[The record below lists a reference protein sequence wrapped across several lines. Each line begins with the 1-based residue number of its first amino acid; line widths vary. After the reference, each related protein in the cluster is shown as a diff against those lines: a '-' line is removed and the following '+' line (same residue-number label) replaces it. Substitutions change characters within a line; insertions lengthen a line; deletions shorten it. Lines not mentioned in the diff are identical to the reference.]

1 MNKYLKILIS
11 VIIFIL
17 FSLKLS
23 AQNWPKIFTLNKIT
37 LSRDLIQD
45 YDDGSLILGYES
57 SNSSFSGYGFLIKT
71 DVNGETLWMKLFG
84 TDDYYVGFNDVKKTS
99 DNGYLLS
106 GWTDKR
112 LADDWD
118 PLYIK
123 LNTCGE
129 IEWCTILNSELGEGW
144 DYGVDAVELA
154 DGSIIGQLK
163 YYGNQIQTIRISLVK
178 MDNYGNPLWIEH
190 LAQNDSTIINEE
202 GYELLL
208 TADSSLLIT
217 ADLVSCPFFIKT
229 DLLANELWTH
239 KWIDEGGSHG
249 ISLNSM
255 EDKYGN
261 FYSTGNLNNTNH
273 PRPGPVI
280 LKTDQNGNQ
289 LYSKIILGDTVMRGG
304 SGPFKIYNDSLLIMG
319 GGWSPVNHPIQ
330 EGYISVFVTD
340 TLGNLLNMRNLIS
353 YFNGP
358 NGLEITNDNKIVSSG
373 SFYEAGKVKTF
384 LWKLNMQ
391 LEDDSINNN
400 TIIYDSLCNHTI
412 LTDTLDINC
421 DVFVNIGELPTQQEY
436 NNPIKIWPNPTHEKT
451 FIEVPYTSGSIIRIF
466 NNSAIMVK
474 ELKVPINGILEINTI
489 NWSKGFYFV
498 CLLNSETKI
507 HVKKF
512 IVN

>member
-1 MNKYLKILIS
+1 MNNYLKIFFFLF
-11 VIIFIL
+11 IFNIL
-17 FSLKLS
+17 CIKLH

-37 LSRDLIQD
+37 QSRDLIQD

-71 DVNGETLWMKLFG
+71 DINGETLWMKFFG

-118 PLYIK
+118 PLFIK

-163 YYGNQIQTIRISLVK
+163 YYGNQIQTIRISLIK
-178 MDNYGNPLWIEH
+178 MDNYGTPLWIEH
-190 LAQNDSTIINEE
+190 LAQNDSTIYNES

-208 TADSSLLIT
+208 TADSNLLIT
-217 ADLVSCPFFIKT
+217 ANLVNNPLFIKT
-229 DLLANELWTH
+229 DLLANELWIH

-280 LKTDQNGNQ
+280 YKTDKDGNQ
-289 LYSKIILGDTVMRGG
+289 LYAKFILGDTVMRGG
-304 SGPFKIYNDSLLIMG
+304 TGPFKIFNDSLLIIG
-319 GGWSPVNHPIQ
+319 GGWSNVNHPAE
-330 EGYISVFVTD
+330 EGYISVFVAD
-340 TLGNLLNMRNLIS
+340 TLGNLINMRNLIS
-353 YFNGP
+353 YYNGP
-358 NGLEITNDNKIVSSG
+358 NGLEITNDNKVVSSG
-373 SFYEAGKVKTF
+373 TFYEGGKVKTF
-384 LWKLNMQ
+384 LWKLNMK

-400 TIIYDSLCNHTI
+400 TIVYDSLCNHNI
-412 LTDTLDINC
+412 LTDTLDISC
-421 DVFVNIGELPTQQEY
+421 DVFVNIGELPTQEEY
-436 NNPIKIWPNPTHEKT
+436 LNPVKVWPNPATDKISIKIENNKKGLIKIYSNLGQEKYKKN
-451 FIEVPYTSGSIIRIF
+451 ISEANIIDINISDWNKGIYIIRF
-466 NNSAIMVK
+466 MDNSKYIYTKKLV
-474 ELKVPINGILEINTI
+474 IN
-489 NWSKGFYFV
+489 
-498 CLLNSETKI
+498 
-507 HVKKF
+507 
-512 IVN
+512 